1 MIGEYV
7 FDDGE
12 DVRFG
17 CGVVGFAVGSDF
29 LAEFPRFFLEGRE
42 FDADEFCGFFR
53 GEGFDGVDLGSE
65 DGDVFGFDRGI
76 RGEDVDRGV
85 FLCGEIDGM
94 TYDEVGACVGGD
106 EVDVFFSCVA
116 HCDVSL

>member
-1 MIGEYV
+1 M
-7 FDDGE
+7 
-12 DVRFG
+12 
-17 CGVVGFAVGSDF
+17 VGFAVGSDF

-76 RGEDVDRGV
+76 REKMLTAVYSFAERLMV
-85 FLCGEIDGM
+85 
-94 TYDEVGACVGGD
+94 
-106 EVDVFFSCVA
+106 
-116 HCDVSL
+116 